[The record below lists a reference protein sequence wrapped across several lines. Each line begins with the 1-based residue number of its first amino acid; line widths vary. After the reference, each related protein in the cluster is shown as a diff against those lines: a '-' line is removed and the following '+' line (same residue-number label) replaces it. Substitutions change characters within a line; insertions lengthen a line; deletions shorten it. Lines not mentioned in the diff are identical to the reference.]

1 MDKPP
6 VADKPKPPIQRQ
18 DYDLTQPPRISD
30 NPPKTRNT
38 KAELRNPAEMMRDLG
53 FCPTSSM
60 TPLQF
65 LVAVMNDDADA
76 LFRQEKKRNMM
87 KGKGI
92 GMNYRLEAAKT
103 AAKYFHMAQPQI
115 NIQAQSESKFADEL
129 QQAISKGDMRV
140 EKQTVI
146 LETVERIS
154 PDTPIAGASYP
165 PAFAH
170 IQEDVIE
177 HDIDAEGDTDYD
189 PDRDD

>member
-1 MDKPP
+1 M
-6 VADKPKPPIQRQ
+6 ADKPNPPPQLK

-38 KAELRNPAEMMRDLG
+38 KAGLRSPAQMMRDLG
-53 FCPTSSM
+53 FCPSTSM

-76 LFRQEKKRNMM
+76 LFKQEKKRNMM

-92 GMNYRLEAAKT
+92 GLNYRLEAAKT
-103 AAKYFHMAQPQI
+103 ASKYFHMAQPQI
-115 NIQAQSESKFADEL
+115 NIQAQGDSKFADEL
-129 QQAISKGDMRV
+129 QAAISRGDMRV
-140 EKQTVI
+140 EKRTVI
-146 LETVERIS
+146 METVERIS
-154 PDTPIAGASYP
+154 PDTPIAEASYP

-170 IQEDVIE
+170 IQGEVIE
-177 HDIDAEGDTDYD
+177 YDIDAEGDTDYD